1 MDKVVKI
8 ETKTKHTFRSKS
20 TNKTYD
26 TKEEFLRN
34 HKEEDLAI
42 DTAVTVTIRRFRSI
56 TKSNGIQKL
65 MEAPRGGTEL
75 QLEYL
80 R

>member
-8 ETKTKHTFRSKS
+8 ETITKQTFRSKS
-20 TNKTYD
+20 TNKTYE

-42 DTAVTVTIRRFRSI
+42 DTAVTVTN
-56 TKSNGIQKL
+56 KGLDLLQKV
-65 MEAPRGGTEL
+65 MQNANKPKA
-75 QLEYL
+75 
-80 R
+80 

>member
-1 MDKVVKI
+1 MDNIVKI
-8 ETKTKHTFRSKS
+8 ETETKHTFRSKS

-42 DTAVTVTIRRFRSI
+42 DTAVTVTNKGLNLLQKVMNSQNAK
-56 TKSNGIQKL
+56 KS
-65 MEAPRGGTEL
+65 
-75 QLEYL
+75 
-80 R
+80 

>member
-1 MDKVVKI
+1 MDKLVKI
-8 ETKTKHTFRSKS
+8 ETETKQTFRSKS

-42 DTAVTVTIRRFRSI
+42 DTAVTVTNKGLNLLKKVMNSQNAK
-56 TKSNGIQKL
+56 KS
-65 MEAPRGGTEL
+65 
-75 QLEYL
+75 
-80 R
+80 

>member
-1 MDKVVKI
+1 MDKPVKI
-8 ETKTKHTFRSKS
+8 ETVTKQTFRSKS

-42 DTAVTVTIRRFRSI
+42 DTAVTVTNKGLDLLQKVMQGAK
-56 TKSNGIQKL
+56 KS
-65 MEAPRGGTEL
+65 
-75 QLEYL
+75 
-80 R
+80 

>member
-8 ETKTKHTFRSKS
+8 ETVSKQTFRSKS

-34 HKEEDLAI
+34 HKEEDLAV
-42 DTAVTVTIRRFRSI
+42 DTAKGRSI
-56 TKSNGIQKL
+56 KQWGGGEEICWGELEANGNYG
-65 MEAPRGGTEL
+65 RGEWV
-75 QLEYL
+75 